1 MNGNALIGRGFIGLA
16 VALCGQISWAQA
28 TDALTAESMTQ
39 YVNQTQAWVNGAM
52 AQAQSQP
59 NAAQGMRMEVSF
71 GSLDSRL
78 KLAPCARVEPYLP
91 VGTRLWGKSR
101 VGLRCLDGA
110 VKWNVFLPVTVKA
123 YGKAWVLNTNVA
135 AGSVLRANDAIEAE
149 VDLAED
155 ISPVVSDPSQ
165 WIGTTATRQ
174 LASGQAIRQS
184 SFRATAAFVAGS
196 QVRVLAQGPGF
207 AISTDGQAL
216 TAGSL
221 GQSVR
226 IKMEGGRIVS
236 GLVIDQH
243 TVRVEL

>member
-1 MNGNALIGRGFIGLA
+1 MKMRHLSNIAIFCAAGLGCHA
-16 VALCGQISWAQA
+16 TYAQVSDAQSAEA
-28 TDALTAESMTQ
+28 TSQ
-39 YVNQTQAWVNGAM
+39 YINQTQAWVNGAM
-52 AQAQSQP
+52 AHAQTQSGGASP
-59 NAAQGMRMEVSF
+59 VRMEVSF

-78 KLAPCARVEPYLP
+78 RLAPCNKVEPYLP

-123 YGKAWVLNTNVA
+123 YGKAWVLNANVPS
-135 AGSVLRANDAIEAE
+135 GTILRAADAVAAE

-155 ISPVVSDPSQ
+155 TSPALTDLSQ
-165 WIGTTATRQ
+165 WVGSTASRQ

-184 SFRATAAFVAGS
+184 SVHASNAFIAGS
-196 QVRVLAQGPGF
+196 QVRIVAQGSGF
-207 AISTDGQAL
+207 SISTDGQAL

-221 GQSVR
+221 GQSVKV
-226 IKMEGGRIVS
+226 KMEGGRIVS

-243 TVRVEL
+243 TVRIDL